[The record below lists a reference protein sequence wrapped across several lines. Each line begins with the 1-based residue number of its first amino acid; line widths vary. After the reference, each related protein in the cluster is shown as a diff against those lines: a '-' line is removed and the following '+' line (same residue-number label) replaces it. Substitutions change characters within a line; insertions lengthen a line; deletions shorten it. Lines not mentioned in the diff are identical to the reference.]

1 MAARVDEG
9 RAVQAGDIVVIT
21 GHRLGEVERT
31 GEILEVL
38 GAVAKPHY
46 RVRWED
52 GHETVFYPGSDASV
66 RPAGKRT
73 AKTK

>member
-1 MAARVDEG
+1 MAARVDED

-66 RPAGKRT
+66 RPAVKRA

>member
-1 MAARVDEG
+1 MAPRVDED
-9 RAVQAGDIVVIT
+9 RAAQAGDMVVIT

-38 GAVAKPHY
+38 GAAKPHY

-66 RPAGKRT
+66 RPARKRT
-73 AKTK
+73 AKTR